1 MKRWKELVSEARQTV
16 KILQVGEVKEMMDTG
31 EDFVLI
37 DVRESDE
44 YQKGSIPEGYSV
56 PRGILEMTV
65 EEQVPDCTKQIVLHC
80 TAGGRSAMAALSL
93 KNMGYQNVASMEGGF
108 RAWAQAGYPVKSS

>member
-1 MKRWKELVSEARQTV
+1 MKKWKDLVSEARQAV
-16 KILQVGEVKEMMDTG
+16 ALLQVNEVKEMFDTG

-44 YQKGSIPEGYSV
+44 YKKGAIPDGYSV

-65 EEQVPDCTKQIVLHC
+65 EEQIPDITKQIVLHC
-80 TAGGRSAMAALSL
+80 MGGGRSAMAALSL

-108 RAWAQAGYPVKSS
+108 RAWAQAGYPVKSP